1 MRTIRLRYL
10 RRHIFPPSFPI
21 TAAAI
26 VPKTVAAMSD
36 DTEKYLMTS
45 CNMPQKH
52 QLW

>member
-36 DTEKYLMTS
+36 ETKS
-45 CNMPQKH
+45 I
-52 QLW
+52 